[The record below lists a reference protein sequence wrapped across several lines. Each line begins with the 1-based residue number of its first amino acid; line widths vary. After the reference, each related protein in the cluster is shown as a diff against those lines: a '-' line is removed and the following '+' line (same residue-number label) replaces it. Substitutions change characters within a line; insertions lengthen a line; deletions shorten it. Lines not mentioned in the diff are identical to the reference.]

1 MGSERLPGKVLLDIG
16 GQSMLERVVRRV
28 QRARLVDDIVVA
40 TSTNP
45 ADDRI
50 AAAATELGVGVSRGS
65 EEDVLDR
72 FRKAALEH
80 HAATVVRICADSPFV
95 DPEVTDRVV
104 EALLGSDADYAS
116 VKLAPTYPLGLD
128 VEAFSREALDEA
140 ARDAVEPFERA
151 HVTAFMYM
159 HPERFT
165 LLPVVGDRDLHGWR
179 WTVDTAEDL
188 EFARAMFE
196 RLGGG
201 NEFAL
206 ADAVGVFER
215 EPGLALLNGS
225 IVGKPII
232 AG

>member
-1 MGSERLPGKVLLDIG
+1 MRPVVAIIQARMGSERLPGKVLLDIG

-28 QRARLVDDIVVA
+28 QQARLIDDVVVA

-50 AAAATELGVGVSRGS
+50 ADAALELGVKVSRGS

-72 FRKAALEH
+72 FRKAALEN

-95 DPEVTDRVV
+95 DPVVTDRVI

-116 VKLAPTYPLGLD
+116 IKLSPTYPLGLD

-140 ARDAVEPFERA
+140 AQDAVEAFERA
-151 HVTAFMYM
+151 HVTVFMYM

-165 LLPVVGDRDLHGWR
+165 LLPVVGERDLHNWR

-196 RLGGG
+196 RLGGR
-201 NEFAL
+201 NDFSF
-206 ADAVGVFER
+206 ADAVAVVEQD
-215 EPGLALLNGS
+215 PSIALIN
-225 IVGKPII
+225 
-232 AG
+232 